1 MIGRVLSR
9 WMPGIW
15 ARLMVAVL
23 AIVTIVWAV
32 LAVAIVFFNQVSRD
46 YRTLADEHIPRIAL
60 ASELA
65 ENSARL
71 AYLTTAIVGR
81 QNGEADAEIRASLE
95 EVIRAISAK
104 VARAGQGAQGSDPG
118 RDLGARLAEVLAAL
132 EARQALT
139 AQIATRVAN
148 LRWLN
153 VDIQDEVDPLLNDF
167 TYNIAVATEELARS
181 ADQAFRTRMSA
192 RITAERAARDAVQ
205 KIGAEAATLVT
216 LMVQGSVA
224 VEPAQLEQF
233 RNLAEDSLARLSDMV
248 EALPDGAEFLTLR
261 QSVLALAPLA
271 QESNGLFRLRRDW
284 IETQARLLVLLGEVQ
299 TRLAELQ
306 RMLAELGAQQRAAV
320 LEVTRA
326 SAARSELA
334 IRWLIGLTVLAGLI
348 GAAALFGYIRRGI
361 VRPLGE
367 MSSAMQAIAR
377 GEAPPPLPKPGDDEI
392 GQMSRAV
399 EAFRRSVEARDEAFA
414 QLSREV
420 AERRRAVEDLE
431 RTQAELVQAG
441 KLAALGRLSSGISH
455 ELNQPLAAMKHRIHL
470 LREGCETGSREM
482 VNRQIERMDGL
493 VRRMEAI
500 ITHLRRFARRSSYR
514 SDTLELGAII
524 RESTLLLKGRID
536 APGITFTVS
545 PEVEAARVRG
555 DQILIEQVVVN
566 LLTNALDAIAA
577 KPDGTG
583 TITLS
588 GRAGEGTFSLVVADD
603 GAGLGDLD
611 PDEAFDPF
619 VTTKEVG
626 EGLGLGLSISYNIVK
641 GMGGDLKLE
650 KAAPAGTRA
659 ILTLPAGE
667 EDA

>member
-46 YRTLADEHIPRIAL
+46 YRALADEHIPRIAL

-81 QNGEADAEIRASLE
+81 QNGEADAEIRTSLE

-104 VARAGQGAQGSDPG
+104 VAQAGQGAQGSDPG

-139 AQIATRVAN
+139 AQIATQVAN

-181 ADQAFRTRMSA
+181 ADQAFRTRLSA

-233 RNLAEDSLARLSDMV
+233 RNLAEDSLARLNDMI
-248 EALPDGAEFLTLR
+248 EALPERAEFLTLR

-284 IETQARLLVLLGEVQ
+284 IETQGRLLVLLGKVQ

-306 RMLAELGAQQRAAV
+306 RMLAELGARQRAAV

-414 QLSREV
+414 QLSHEV

-482 VNRQIERMDGL
+482 VNRQIARMEGL
-493 VRRMEAI
+493 VQRMEAI

-536 APGITFTVS
+536 APGITFVVT

-577 KPDGTG
+577 KPGGTG

-588 GRAGEGTFSLVVADD
+588 GRAGAGTFSLVVSDD
-603 GAGLGDLD
+603 GTGLGDLD

-667 EDA
+667 EDT

>member
-1 MIGRVLSR
+1 
-9 WMPGIW
+9 
-15 ARLMVAVL
+15 
-23 AIVTIVWAV
+23 
-32 LAVAIVFFNQVSRD
+32 
-46 YRTLADEHIPRIAL
+46 
-60 ASELA
+60 
-65 ENSARL
+65 
-71 AYLTTAIVGR
+71 
-81 QNGEADAEIRASLE
+81 
-95 EVIRAISAK
+95 
-104 VARAGQGAQGSDPG
+104 
-118 RDLGARLAEVLAAL
+118 
-132 EARQALT
+132 
-139 AQIATRVAN
+139 
-148 LRWLN
+148 
-153 VDIQDEVDPLLNDF
+153 
-167 TYNIAVATEELARS
+167 VATEELARS
-181 ADQAFRTRMSA
+181 ADQAARTRLSA
-192 RITAERAARDAVQ
+192 RITAERAARDAVR

-224 VEPAQLEQF
+224 TEPAQLEQF

-284 IETQARLLVLLGEVQ
+284 IETQGRLLVLLGEVQ

-306 RMLAELGAQQRAAV
+306 RMLAELGARQRATV

-334 IRWLIGLTVLAGLI
+334 IRWLIGLTVLA
-348 GAAALFGYIRRGI
+348 ALFGYVRRGI

-377 GEAPPPLPKPGDDEI
+377 GEAPGALPKAGDDEI

-536 APGITFTVS
+536 APGIAFKVA
-545 PEVEAARVRG
+545 PEVERARVRG

-577 KPDGTG
+577 KPGGTG
-583 TITLS
+583 TIMLS
-588 GRAGEGTFSLVVADD
+588 GRAGEGRFSLVVADD

-641 GMGGDLKLE
+641 GMGGDLKLG